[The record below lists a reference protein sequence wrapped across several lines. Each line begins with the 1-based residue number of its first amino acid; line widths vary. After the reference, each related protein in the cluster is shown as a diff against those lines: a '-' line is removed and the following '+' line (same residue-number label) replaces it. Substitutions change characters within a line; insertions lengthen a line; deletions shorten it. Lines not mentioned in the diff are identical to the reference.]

1 MKRYLVLACLL
12 LSACAPTPM
21 KVNEAIG
28 RGQLQEAVLLLSDL
42 LNSGGDIS
50 ARKLDSLLEA
60 FSASRHFTLDI
71 ADELFDR
78 LNPEARNGILRWY
91 IQQYLQAAEA
101 ALQIQDFERARMIWL
116 RHQKVRQ
123 ASFPDFQEA
132 TPVMG
137 IIYLRE
143 AEYWADRGEARQA
156 REAFVQARQI
166 LTRQRP
172 FDRIQQYNFVQ
183 LAEQVRKKIK

>member
-28 RGQLQEAVLLLSDL
+28 RGQLPEAVVLLSRI
-42 LNSGGDIS
+42 LNEGHDIS
-50 ARKLDSLLEA
+50 ARKLESLLAA
-60 FSASRHFTLDI
+60 FSASRHFSLDI
-71 ADELFDR
+71 ADELFDQLR
-78 LNPEARNGILRWY
+78 PEARNAILRWY

-123 ASFPDFQEA
+123 SSFPDFEEA

-143 AEYWADRGEARQA
+143 AEYWADRGEAQQA
-156 REAFVQARQI
+156 REAFAQSHKI
-166 LTRQRP
+166 LTRRQP
-172 FDRIQQYNFVQ
+172 FDRIQQYSFRQ
-183 LAEQVRKKIK
+183 LAEQVRKKVK

>member
-1 MKRYLVLACLL
+1 MKRYLVLACFL

-28 RGQLQEAVLLLSDL
+28 RGQLSEAVVLLSRI
-42 LNSGGDIS
+42 LNEGHDIS
-50 ARKLDSLLEA
+50 ARKLESLLAA
-60 FSASRHFTLDI
+60 FSASRHFNLDI
-71 ADELFDR
+71 ADELFDQ
-78 LNPEARNGILRWY
+78 LNPEARNAILRWY

-123 ASFPDFQEA
+123 SSFPDFEEA

-143 AEYWADRGEARQA
+143 AEYWADRGEAQQA
-156 REAFVQARQI
+156 REAFAQSRKI
-166 LTRQRP
+166 LTRRRP
-172 FDRIQQYNFVQ
+172 FDRIQQYSFRQ
-183 LAEQVRKKIK
+183 LAEQVRKKVK